1 MIVSRAC
8 VPWCAFG
15 RPTVCRRDKAI
26 FKDRDCGGLDYCKL
40 FPIATSDAA
49 VSPSTC
55 SELRDAKRESC
66 TFSQDEK
73 ALPLL
78 QRLTNAVNPADPAG
92 QQLTLSFWMR
102 ALPSAHTPLMPK
114 LRIFGSLGS
123 AHPAGQQTLLDVS
136 YHVQSG
142 AVRVQVCAHV
152 PARVCVASAL
162 MPRNLLCAIRRC
174 SITVRPTGRL
184 DQKGSTRSSSFF
196 REGCRKTAG

>member
-1 MIVSRAC
+1 M
-8 VPWCAFG
+8 
-15 RPTVCRRDKAI
+15 CRRDKAI

-102 ALPSAHTPLMPK
+102 ALPSANTPLMPK

-136 YHVQSG
+136 YNVQSG

-152 PARVCVASAL
+152 PARVCFAAAWCLETYFAPYAGVL
-162 MPRNLLCAIRRC
+162 QLCA
-174 SITVRPTGRL
+174 RL
-184 DQKGSTRSSSFF
+184 GGSTRRGQHVRVLFSGRAAARPLGECAPCCSHFP
-196 REGCRKTAG
+196 TA